1 MRVVRRV
8 VMTLVTLLVA
18 APGVA
23 AAKLPDGLTIPDNL
37 DCRQTFFYA
46 APTPGSGWAVADRG
60 HLVFH
65 VDSNSEGPT
74 SYDFDA
80 FWLTTQARAGGW
92 SWTGHV
98 NFDSGPLALQG
109 EGWPTVV
116 GYWYAH
122 GRGMPHDNVRGRT
135 ANLVL
140 ESLDKGPYGTG
151 TAQYAPAQRGHQGQ
165 DAKQTSYW
173 YCAKH
178 GVVPRR
184 AFAGVI
190 RRVRRASGLKVRL
203 PTWFEPSS
211 QGRETGERGFVRAVK
226 KGTYTLELVSRRCR
240 KGCAPLGIF
249 SAKRAPAGELGHRQP
264 IRLAR
269 GVRGWVGD
277 VGCGAGGGPDWGPV
291 FCGMEVIV
299 WHYRGINYAIQGQDQ
314 SDSQLMAYA
323 NQALK
328 YG

>member
-1 MRVVRRV
+1 MSRLRRV
-8 VMTLVTLLVA
+8 LLTLTAALLA
-18 APGVA
+18 APA
-23 AAKLPDGLTIPDNL
+23 AAAATLPDALTIPDNL
-37 DCRQTFFYA
+37 DCRQTFADYG
-46 APTPGSGWAVADRG
+46 PTGTPSWTVADRG
-60 HLVFH
+60 QLVFH
-65 VDSNSEGPT
+65 VDSNSQRPT

-80 FWLTTQARAGGW
+80 FWLTVQARAGGW
-92 SWTGHV
+92 SWNGQV
-98 NFDSGPLALQG
+98 NFDSGPLALQSQ
-109 EGWPTVV
+109 GWPTVV
-116 GYWYAH
+116 GYWYA
-122 GRGMPHDNVRGRT
+122 RPRAMPHDNIRGRA

-140 ESLDKGPYGTG
+140 ESLGKGPSGNRIS
-151 TAQYAPAQRGHQGQ
+151 QYAPAQRGREGKDGAQS
-165 DAKQTSYW
+165 SYW

-190 RRVRRASGLKVRL
+190 RRVQRASGLNVRL

-211 QGRETGERGFVRAVK
+211 QGRETGERGLVRVVR
-226 KGTYTLELVSRRCR
+226 KGTYTLELVSRRCK

-249 SAKRAPAGELGHRQP
+249 NAKRAPAGQLGHRKP
-264 IRLAR
+264 VRLAH

-299 WHYRGINYAIQGQDQ
+299 WHYRAINYAIQGQDQ
-314 SDSQLMAYA
+314 SDSQLVAYA

-328 YG
+328 YD